1 MKRLVWLMAVCMLS
15 ATALAQSPTD
25 FAALQGEVQVLKTQ
39 QQQILSSLDEL
50 KKLLR
55 ARNEPPEVKVPDTLN
70 VAGEPFRGNAGA
82 ELAIIEYADFECPF
96 CRRFEHDTFP
106 QIRDA
111 YIGTGKV
118 KYFYRDL
125 PMPFHPHSLPAAEA
139 ARCAAEQGKLW
150 EMHDS
155 LFAEPASLDPGDI
168 DQRAGKLGINIQQ
181 CMASGKFAEAIQKS
195 MADTAGMQISG
206 TPTFVIGT
214 LGANGEWL
222 SVKKTVIG
230 ALPFDAFRAVIDPLL
245 KISPASPPTASAT
258 PASPHSP
265 SRTSGVDRSAPYHRD
280 RE

>member
-1 MKRLVWLMAVCMLS
+1 MKRLVWLAAVCLLS
-15 ATALAQSPTD
+15 ATAFGQSPQD

-82 ELAIIEYADFECPF
+82 GLAIIEYADFECPF

-106 QIRDA
+106 QIRAA
-111 YIGTGKV
+111 YIGTGQV

-125 PMPFHPHSLPAAEA
+125 PMPFHPHSMPAAEA

-155 LFAEPASLDPGDI
+155 LFAEPAALDPADI
-168 DQRAGKLGINIQQ
+168 ERRASQLGINIQP
-181 CMASGKFAEAIQKS
+181 CMASGKFAAAIQKS

-214 LGANGEWL
+214 LGTNGEWL

-230 ALPFDAFRAVIDPLL
+230 ALPFAAFRAVIDPLL

-265 SRTSGVDRSAPYHRD
+265 SRTSAFDRSAPYRRD
-280 RE
+280 PE

>member
-1 MKRLVWLMAVCMLS
+1 MKLPLVLAICLLS
-15 ATALAQSPTD
+15 AVANAAQSPD
-25 FAALQGEVQVLKTQ
+25 LAALQGEVQVLKTQ
-39 QQQILSSLDEL
+39 QQQILASLDEL
-50 KKLLR
+50 KKLLKT
-55 ARNEPPEVKVPDTLN
+55 RNEPPEVKVPDTLN
-70 VAGEPFRGNAGA
+70 LAGEPFRGDANAT
-82 ELAIIEYADFECPF
+82 LAIIEYADFECPF

-106 QIRDA
+106 QIRDT

-125 PMPFHPHSLPAAEA
+125 PLPFHPHAMPAAQA

-155 LFAEPASLDPGDI
+155 LFAEPAALDPGDI
-168 DQRAGKLGINIQQ
+168 NSRAAKLGIDIQP
-181 CMASGKFAEAIQKS
+181 CMASDKFAAAIQKS
-195 MADTAGMQISG
+195 LADTANMQISG

-214 LGANGEWL
+214 LGPDGELL

-230 ALPFDAFRAVIDPLL
+230 ALPFDAFRAAIDPLL

-265 SRTSGVDRSAPYHRD
+265 SRTSGVDQNGPYHRG

>member
-1 MKRLVWLMAVCMLS
+1 MKLPLVLAICLLS
-15 ATALAQSPTD
+15 AVADAAQSPD

-39 QQQILSSLDEL
+39 QQQILASLDEL
-50 KKLLR
+50 KKLLKT
-55 ARNEPPEVKVPDTLN
+55 RNEPPEVKVPDTLN
-70 VAGEPFRGNAGA
+70 VAGEPFRGDASA
-82 ELAIIEYADFECPF
+82 TLAIIEYADFECPF

-125 PMPFHPHSLPAAEA
+125 PLPFHPHSMPAAEA

-155 LFAEPASLDPGDI
+155 LFSEPASLDPGDI
-168 DQRAGKLGINIQQ
+168 DTRAAKLGINIRQ
-181 CMASGKFAEAIQKS
+181 CMASDKFAATIQKEIGDAS
-195 MADTAGMQISG
+195 GMQISG

-214 LGANGEWL
+214 LGPDGELL

-230 ALPFDAFRAVIDPLL
+230 ALPFDAFRAAIDPLL

-280 RE
+280 